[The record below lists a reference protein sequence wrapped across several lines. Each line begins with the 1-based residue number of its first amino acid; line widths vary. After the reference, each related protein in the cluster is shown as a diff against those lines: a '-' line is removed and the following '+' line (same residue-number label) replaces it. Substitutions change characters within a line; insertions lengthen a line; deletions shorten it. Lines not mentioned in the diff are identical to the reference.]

1 MIQQVTGNVFI
12 NYSTVL
18 LARVVDSRG
27 ELVAPA
33 SVLSASYT
41 VFQLDPTGRSVVA
54 VVSGHSGVSIAP
66 AELLFSALQNTGE
79 WTLAGGDST
88 GYNLRFQ
95 IPTSAGQPFPAP
107 ALYRI
112 EIALT
117 PADGSPVWPVR
128 FQVNAT

>member
-1 MIQQVTGNVFI
+1 M
-12 NYSTVL
+12 
-18 LARVVDSRG
+18 
-27 ELVAPA
+27 
-33 SVLSASYT
+33 LSASYT

-54 VVSGHSGVSIAP
+54 VVSGRSGVSIAP

-95 IPTSAGQPFPAP
+95 IPTHAGRPSSAQ
-107 ALYRI
+107 RCTD

-117 PADGSPVWPVR
+117 PAHGTPVWPVR